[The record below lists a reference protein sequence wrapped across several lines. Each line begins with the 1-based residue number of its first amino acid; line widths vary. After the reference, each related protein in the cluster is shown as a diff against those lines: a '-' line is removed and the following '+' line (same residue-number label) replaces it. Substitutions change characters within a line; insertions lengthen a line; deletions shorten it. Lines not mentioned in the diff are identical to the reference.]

1 MKQIV
6 CVFQLQQGDIEDI
19 NLSAGV
25 EIVSKGTLWQVV
37 LSEAEFGLFIR
48 DNMSNIS
55 IVDVRIQRR
64 SLEELFVDAVQE
76 QRANTELGVLA

>member
-1 MKQIV
+1 MV
-6 CVFQLQQGDIEDI
+6 CVFQLQQGSITEVK
-19 NLSAGV
+19 LSAGV
-25 EIVSKGTLWQVV
+25 ETVSKGALWQVV

-76 QRANTELGVLA
+76 QRTNSEFGVLA